1 MSIKIIT
8 CDKYGD
14 QVLYNSVTMQAFGT
28 VHEDSDFDLEDFLE
42 WLKPDNAAL
51 LSSVALIDKYY
62 EWLQESRDLKE
73 AEDRADEA
81 DFKRDVAKGL

>member
-14 QVLYNSVTMQAFGT
+14 QVLYNSVTMQAFGI
-28 VHEDSDFDLEDFLE
+28 VHEDSDHDLEDFLE

-51 LSSVALIDKYY
+51 LSSVALNDRYY
-62 EWLQESRDLKE
+62 EWLQEVRDLAE
-73 AEDRADEA
+73 AEKLADEA